1 MNTLA
6 TISNPYALLGQPSG
20 GQQKDLVPERRA
32 TNDESNDSQEGQ
44 GRPATEYI
52 LRGELLD
59 AVINDPRYA
68 ARYNE
73 NVDPQNRNAISQY
86 LSNDTVEG
94 EPGSL
99 GRLIDRY
106 I

>member
-1 MNTLA
+1 VNTLA
-6 TISNPYALLGQPSG
+6 TISNPYVLLGQPSG
-20 GQQKDLVPERRA
+20 GQQKDLMPERRA
-32 TNDESNDSQEGQ
+32 TNNENNEGQ
-44 GRPATEYI
+44 DDQRKPATEYI

-68 ARYNE
+68 AQHNE
-73 NVDPQNRNAISQY
+73 NVDPQNRNSISQY
-86 LSNDTVEG
+86 LANDTVDG